1 MELGVFATQ
10 PPTFDL
16 PASALQLGGPKG
28 RPFHLARAAGAQS
41 FFHDCQPGWE
51 VPTKDGAP
59 PMTATPT
66 ATAAPSSLLD
76 ELERALAA
84 GSEAQRDDML
94 SRITDLFV
102 DGAQRYTTVQIG
114 LFDEVFTKL
123 ATAIEAKARAKLSGR
138 LSEVPNAPMGVVRAL
153 AFDDDIEVARPMLLN
168 SERLDDADLV
178 ATAQSKS
185 QQHLAAIAQRKNL
198 SEAVTD
204 VLVTRG
210 DREVA
215 HTVAR
220 NKGARF
226 SDAAFR
232 LLVKRSAADDTL
244 ALGIGPRPDLP
255 RQHFLELL
263 EQASASVRARLSA
276 ENPGAGDALEGVLA
290 EVVGGIRCETRKVS
304 LDYKSAA
311 ATVEAAMKKGRLGEA
326 EVYQFARERRFEET
340 AVALSL
346 LCKVELDLVERALND
361 RGHEI
366 LLILARLAGF
376 SWTSAKAIVLLKCA
390 DRGISAQ
397 DLDRAMH
404 SYANLQI
411 ETARRVLDFYNSRRK
426 ARGAK
431 APVAASA

>member
-1 MELGVFATQ
+1 
-10 PPTFDL
+10 
-16 PASALQLGGPKG
+16 
-28 RPFHLARAAGAQS
+28 
-41 FFHDCQPGWE
+41 
-51 VPTKDGAP
+51 
-59 PMTATPT
+59 MTPTPT

-76 ELERALAA
+76 ELERALVA

-102 DGAQRYTTVQIG
+102 DGEHRYTEVQIG

-123 ATAIEAKARAKLSGR
+123 ATAIEAKARAKLSSR

-153 AFDDDIEVARPMLLN
+153 ALDDDIEVARPMLLN
-168 SERLDDADLV
+168 SERLNDADLV

-185 QQHLAAIAQRKNL
+185 QQHLAAIAQRKSL

-210 DREVA
+210 DHEVT

-232 LLVKRSAADDTL
+232 LLVKRSATDDTL
-244 ALGIGPRPDLP
+244 ALGIGSRPDLP

-263 EQASASVRARLSA
+263 EQASASVRARLAA
-276 ENPGAGDALEGVLA
+276 EIPSAGDALEGVLA
-290 EVVGGIRCETRKVS
+290 EVVGGIRTETRKVS
-304 LDYKSAA
+304 LDYKSAT

-366 LLILARLAGF
+366 LLILSRLAGF

-397 DLDRAMH
+397 DLDHAMH
-404 SYANLQI
+404 SYANLQL
-411 ETARRVLDFYNSRRK
+411 ETARRVLDFYNTRRK
-426 ARGAK
+426 ARGAR